1 MILVHF
7 MSFRILMNP
16 CLFLSLNVLAACAAL
31 NVGSLEKLSSV
42 DPLKSDPSELRVALL
57 VPEALS
63 LRRGDAMLGI
73 SWKADGAALDTR
85 RFALQIQSGN
95 TGAPDLTERMRHGQT
110 LYVLTLASA
119 DAERLRDMQEK
130 IAATKGAEAKGR
142 GSLSVAFSGG
152 CWTGA
157 YPAGQKITVDAWI
170 RIRSDESYFQILSGL
185 DLMDMLRLSGVK
197 ALPACAA

>member
-1 MILVHF
+1 MVLF

-31 NVGSLEKLSSV
+31 NVGSLEKLSGI
-42 DPLKSDPSELRVALL
+42 DPLRSDPAELRVALL

-63 LRRGDAMLGI
+63 LRRGDATLGI
-73 SWKADGAALDTR
+73 SWKADGSPLDTR
-85 RFALQIQSGN
+85 RFALQVQSGN
-95 TGAPDLTERMRHGQT
+95 AGAPDLTERMRNGQT
-110 LYVLTLASA
+110 LYVLTPTSI

-130 IAATKGAEAKGR
+130 IAATKGGEAKGR
-142 GSLSVAFSGG
+142 GSLSVGFSGG

-157 YPAGQKITVDAWI
+157 FPADRKLTVDAWI
-170 RIRSDESYFQILSGL
+170 RTRSDERYFQILSGL
-185 DLMDMLRLSGVK
+185 DVMDLLHQSGVK

>member
-1 MILVHF
+1 

-42 DPLKSDPSELRVALL
+42 DPLTSDPAELRVALL
-57 VPEALS
+57 VPEGLS

-73 SWKADGAALDTR
+73 SWKADGTPLDTR
-85 RFALQIQSGN
+85 HFALQIQSGN
-95 TGAPDLTERMRHGQT
+95 AGAPALTERMRNGQT
-110 LYVLTLASA
+110 LYVLTLTPA

-130 IAATKGAEAKGR
+130 IAVTKGIEAKGR
-142 GSLSVAFSGG
+142 GSLAVGFSGG
-152 CWTGA
+152 CWTGQF
-157 YPAGQKITVDAWI
+157 PADQKITVDAWI
-170 RIRSDESYFQILSGL
+170 RTRSDESYFQILSGL
-185 DLMDMLRLSGVK
+185 DLMDTLRQSGVK